1 MAALRE
7 IGAAAPVVN
16 IKEFGCF
23 VEILPGKDGMCH
35 ISELAD
41 RRVNRV
47 EDVVKIGDMIWVK
60 VLGVDERGKIKLSR
74 KAAMKERDEA
84 AGGAAAG
91 NGAPAAPA
99 PTGAN

>member
-1 MAALRE
+1 M
-7 IGAAAPVVN
+7 N

-47 EDVVKIGDMIWVK
+47 EDVVKMGDMIWVK

-84 AGGAAAG
+84 AD
-91 NGAPAAPA
+91 NGAPA